1 MAVGQF
7 SDGTGLTRVF
17 REIVEALAVDWAVHV
32 VGIGYD
38 GPPGSRPTFS
48 LRAANPRG
56 GDVWGARTAVETVL
70 ETGARAVLV
79 MHDLWHMKRF
89 AGTFPGLPPGVLR
102 VLYLPLDGE
111 LVHPEIEPLLPPLD
125 AFDVVVTYTPGF
137 RQALERETRSL
148 PSPPRVIDLP
158 HGLDA
163 TRFQAAPELLASGF
177 EPAARRPARE
187 AVFGERASGLDPFVV
202 LNPSRPASRKR
213 IDLTLEAFAEFA
225 RDKPPDVLLCL
236 HQAIRG
242 EPEAAERDRR
252 IAELGIGHRVFLD
265 PLGPGVASDE
275 RLNAL
280 YNACDVGLTT
290 TMGEG
295 WGLVAFEHAAAGG
308 AQVMP
313 RHSACG
319 ELWQGAALLVEPARF
334 YVPTFSPLRMG
345 EVNPKAVA
353 RALDD
358 LYRDRGRLRALAA
371 AGWQRARS
379 PALDWRGIGAGWRA
393 LFADQLN
400 TAS

>member
-1 MAVGQF
+1 
-7 SDGTGLTRVF
+7 
-17 REIVEALAVDWAVHV
+17 
-32 VGIGYD
+32 
-38 GPPGSRPTFS
+38 
-48 LRAANPRG
+48 
-56 GDVWGARTAVETVL
+56 
-70 ETGARAVLV
+70 

-89 AGTFPGLPPGVLR
+89 AGTFPGLPAGVLR

-111 LVHPEIEPLLPPLD
+111 LVHPEIEPLLPPLEV
-125 AFDVVVTYTPGF
+125 FDVVVTYTPGF
-137 RQALERETRSL
+137 REALERETRSL
-148 PSPPRVIDLP
+148 PKPPRVVDLP

-163 TRFQAAPELLASGF
+163 SRFHAAPELLASGF
-177 EPAARRPARE
+177 DPAGRRAARQ
-187 AVFGERASGLDPFVV
+187 AVFGERPTWLDPFVV

-225 RDKPPDVLLCL
+225 RDKPADVMLCL

-242 EPEAAERDRR
+242 EPEAAQRDRR
-252 IAELGIGHRVFLD
+252 IDELGIGHRVLLD
-265 PLGPGVASDE
+265 PVGPGVASDQ
-275 RLNAL
+275 RLNTL

-345 EVNPKAVA
+345 EVSPVSVA
-353 RALDD
+353 QALDD
-358 LYRDRGRLRALAA
+358 LYRDRARLRSLAR
-371 AGWQRARS
+371 AGWERARS
-379 PALDWRGIGAGWRA
+379 PALDWQTIGAAWRE
-393 LFADQLN
+393 LFASQLK